1 MSAKLNNRITMTK
14 EMLDDLK
21 KYREQFHEMFLERME
36 SASFSDVDN
45 VLFRTIQNINNQ
57 IRLLQAE
64 LHDLDDVLF
73 LKSIS

>member
-1 MSAKLNNRITMTK
+1 MKAKLTNKIIMTK

-21 KYREQFHEMFLERME
+21 KYRERFHEMFLERME
-36 SASFSDVDN
+36 SDSFSDVDN
-45 VLFRTIQNINNQ
+45 VLFKTIQNINNQ

-64 LHDLDDVLF
+64 LHDLDNVLF